1 MLIKIRPFDLT
12 WFLSYLVM
20 LPAVWT
26 SRNGLK
32 SCYPVCHSWRRVSKN
47 DGFILILEVWEGNG
61 WKQTN
66 KEGTND
72 QTGGLLEI
80 GVLIKRGETQNQTV
94 CLKLNSVLSRYGSEL
109 SEYRERVL
117 KCHYHGRL
125 VKTTIEKRSSDQTDS
140 LLESVFLV
148 KGGETE
154 KY

>member
-1 MLIKIRPFDLT
+1 MNNFTRGVGGGLCCSWPLWVCTVCPVVNPALPVWIVRFTLFQFWRDKRT
-12 WFLSYLVM
+12 NEWFICNCYCDFRGL
-20 LPAVWT
+20 
-26 SRNGLK
+26 RNIGK
-32 SCYPVCHSWRRVSKN
+32 
-47 DGFILILEVWEGNG
+47 GNR
-61 WKQTN
+61 WKQP
-66 KEGTND
+66 
-72 QTGGLLEI
+72 
-80 GVLIKRGETQNQTV
+80 IKKRKTQNQTV